1 MVGKGLI
8 SSQALGAKRVALGVN
23 ERVMILKQIIKVR
36 SVAGYIMGVLLF
48 GCESKTVKDDN
59 YLKTAEWE
67 QVTLESKG
75 TTVNFMMWQGSPVI
89 NNYINNFVVPS
100 VKEKYDITLKISGG
114 QGPEIVQLVMGE
126 KEAGI
131 SSGQIDMVWINGETF
146 FQLRKINALWGP
158 FVSQLPNAA
167 FIDFNDR
174 FIGIDFQQTIDGMEA
189 PWSVSQFA
197 MVYNSLRVSNPPGN
211 LEELENYIKEKPGT
225 FTVSNDFTGMT
236 FLKSLLAELGG
247 SPTSL
252 DGSFDEQKYSTLS
265 KSLWDYLNKNKK
277 YFWKEGTTFPKEQ
290 SKMNQLFANGELHV
304 VYGFGEGGIEEKVRS
319 GLYPKSTRG
328 YAWKNGTIK
337 NANYLGIL
345 HNAPEKAGAMQ
356 VINFLLSPEAQFRKA
371 DVEGMN
377 SNTVLD
383 LSRLTS
389 EVQENFKKD
398 KKRAYGPSMEDLKDF
413 AIAEPA
419 PEYMIRLYEDF
430 RKQVIEK

>member
-8 SSQALGAKRVALGVN
+8 SSQALGAKRCALRIN

-36 SVAGYIMGVLLF
+36 SVAALIIGVLLF
-48 GCESKTVKDDN
+48 GCKSKPVKDDN
-59 YLKTAEWE
+59 YLKTADWE

-89 NNYINNFVVPS
+89 NNYINNYVVPT
-100 VKEKYDITLKISGG
+100 VKEKYGISLKISGG

-126 KEAGI
+126 KEADI
-131 SSGQIDMVWINGETF
+131 KNGQMDVVWINGETF
-146 FQLRKINALWGP
+146 FQLRKIDGLWGP
-158 FVSQLPNAA
+158 FVNQLPNAG

-197 MVYNSLRVSNPPGN
+197 MVYDYLRVSNPPGN

-225 FTVSNDFTGMT
+225 FTISNDFTGMT
-236 FLKSLLAELGG
+236 FLKSLLAELGD

-252 DGSFDEQKYSTLS
+252 DGPFDEKKYNTLS
-265 KSLWDYLNKNKK
+265 KELWDYLNKNKK
-277 YFWKEGTTFPKEQ
+277 YFWKQGTTFPKEQ

-345 HNAPEKAGAMQ
+345 QNAPEKAGAMQ
-356 VINFLLSPEAQFRKA
+356 VINFLLSPEAQLLKT

-383 LSRLTS
+383 IPRLT
-389 EVQENFKKD
+389 EEFQEKFRAS
-398 KKRAYGPSMEDLKDF
+398 KRRLYGPSMEDLKDF
-413 AIAEPA
+413 SIAEPA
-419 PEYMIRLYEDF
+419 PDYMIRLYEDF